1 MAPSRFYALILDSPN
16 YVMFYSIVG
25 PKIDYPSEPNLI
37 TSVFCVLSCVQL
49 FERPWTVALQ
59 APLSMEFPRQ
69 KYWSGLPFPPLGDC
83 LDTTIKPVSLA
94 WSLYH

>member
-37 TSVFCVLSCVQL
+37 TSVFCVLSCVRL

-83 LDTTIKPVSLA
+83 LDPRIKPVSLA